1 MGNVEEYNQM
11 LADIRQDYLNKLRTI
26 SDRMK
31 VLYQDPSLCFND
43 SQAFSE
49 IYIIAHNLHDSADA
63 FGFKPVSEAA
73 APLDRLLG
81 DLKQGSKGRVI
92 GEQSLSCLRSMIA
105 ELIVSVNESLIETEW
120 LMGFFELI
128 L

>member
-11 LADIRQDYLNKLRTI
+11 LADIRQDYLNKLKTI

-31 VLYQDPSLCFND
+31 MLYQDPSLCFND

-49 IYIIAHNLHDSADA
+49 IYIIAHNLHGSADT

-73 APLDRLLG
+73 APLDFLLE
-81 DLKQGSKGRVI
+81 DIRQCSKGRVI
-92 GEQSLSCLRSMIA
+92 GEESLLSLRSMIA
-105 ELIVSVNESLIETEW
+105 ELIVSVNDSLIEAD
-120 LMGFFELI
+120 G
-128 L
+128 